1 MMGRHRGRTTPSYGI
16 ALGVAL
22 ALILVARAAFG
33 GSGAD
38 RADCTSIT
46 VVSSSE
52 KAGLLADIARSYGDA
67 HRSVSGGC
75 GSVQV
80 VAMSSGDAASTL
92 VAGWDEAVRRP
103 AARGVDAGH
112 EQLARDRGRAPVER
126 RPAAADPGHGG
137 SRGLRPARDRDA
149 TTDGGGDGLADPP
162 DRVAGSVRADAG
174 PRRMGPVR
182 TPGVGSVQARQDQP
196 ELLDVGSERADRRV
210 LRRHRDLQRPDRG
223 RDP

>member
-1 MMGRHRGRTTPSYGI
+1 MGRHRGRTTPSYGI

-52 KAGLLADIARSYGDA
+52 KAGLLSDIARSYGDA

-80 VAMSSGDAASTL
+80 VVMSSGDAASTL
-92 VAGWDEAVRRP
+92 VRGGTRP
-103 AARGVDAGH
+103 TARG
-112 EQLARDRGRAPVER
+112 P
-126 RPAAADPGHGG
+126 
-137 SRGLRPARDRDA
+137 
-149 TTDGGGDGLADPP
+149 TC
-162 DRVAGSVRADAG
+162 G
-174 PRRMGPVR
+174 PR
-182 TPGVGSVQARQDQP
+182 
-196 ELLDVGSERADRRV
+196 
-210 LRRHRDLQRPDRG
+210 
-223 RDP
+223 